1 MRLRVFVFNRGC
13 AKGACKT
20 WDLVTAINARAVNAI
35 SELTRTT
42 EGEVAWEAVESY
54 NPIYF
59 LGSKDAES

>member
-1 MRLRVFVFNRGC
+1 
-13 AKGACKT
+13 
-20 WDLVTAINARAVNAI
+20 LVTAINARAVNAI

-59 LGSKDAES
+59 LGSRDAES

>member
-1 MRLRVFVFNRGC
+1 MGLGHRNQRPR
-13 AKGACKT
+13 
-20 WDLVTAINARAVNAI
+20 RERR

-59 LGSKDAES
+59 LGSRDAES